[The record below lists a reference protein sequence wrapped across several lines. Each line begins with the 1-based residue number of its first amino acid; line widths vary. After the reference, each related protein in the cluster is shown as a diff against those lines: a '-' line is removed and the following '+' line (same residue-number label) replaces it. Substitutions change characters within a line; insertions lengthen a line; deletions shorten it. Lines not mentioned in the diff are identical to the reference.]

1 MKTYEISEPQFRVRA
16 YEDGINEG
24 LRMAIMI
31 IEDLVNRRVPASEY
45 CDELRSFII
54 EKNPEV

>member
-1 MKTYEISEPQFRVRA
+1 MKT

-54 EKNPEV
+54 EKNPEVQV